1 MACETFNIKEW
12 QDKFLT
18 ENDFT
23 QIYVSNEGW
32 LDKIEHAKKDSDY
45 LNSGF
50 GVGVAKLFY
59 HNNSSGFDKS
69 KVEKVKKW
77 LDKAMPLLKKS
88 KEAKSTVS
96 RINYLIN
103 REAKYVNGMYEGWYN
118 MWIPY
123 LAKFSSGNLKPYEE
137 FAKASKAKKYNSYGS
152 KKSIAIFGK

>member
-1 MACETFNIKEW
+1 MASETFNIKEW

-18 ENDFT
+18 ENDFG
-23 QIYVSNEGW
+23 QVYVSNEGW
-32 LDKIEHAKKDSDY
+32 VDEIEYAKKNPDY
-45 LNSGF
+45 LNLGF
-50 GVGVAKLFY
+50 GVGVADYFY
-59 HNNSSGFDKS
+59 HDNSSLDKS
-69 KVEKVKKW
+69 KVKKVKKW

-88 KEAKSTVS
+88 KEAKRTVK

-103 REAKYVNGMYEGWYN
+103 REAKYANGMYEGWYN

-137 FAKASKAKKYNSYGS
+137 FAKASKAKKYNRYGS